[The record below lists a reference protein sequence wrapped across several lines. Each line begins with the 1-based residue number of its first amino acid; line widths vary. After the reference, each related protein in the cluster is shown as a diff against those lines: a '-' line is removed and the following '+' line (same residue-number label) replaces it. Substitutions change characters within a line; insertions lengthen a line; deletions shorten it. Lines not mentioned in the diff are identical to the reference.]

1 MVSACCS
8 VTGVNLITTTSL
20 CSHTSLCYSTVT
32 ENIVKTCW
40 YFILLILCPS
50 RLRNCLNFLIY
61 YMDYLNFHKHCDRVF
76 RRFLEF
82 YFILHK
88 DASVASDLM
97 GEKLFRSALVLSVS
111 L

>member
-1 MVSACCS
+1 
-8 VTGVNLITTTSL
+8 
-20 CSHTSLCYSTVT
+20 
-32 ENIVKTCW
+32 
-40 YFILLILCPS
+40 
-50 RLRNCLNFLIY
+50 
-61 YMDYLNFHKHCDRVF
+61 MDYLNFHKHCDRVF

-111 L
+111 LWIKLRTIIYNNNVI